1 MKQFILKNIVLVAI
15 LALTLVGS
23 IVLLFLCAGKRQT
36 IAESMATIEENART
50 IESIDSA
57 RKPNSVAESE
67 TRIKADTETLAK
79 KNIQIY
85 RHFGKPYRPALL
97 KLLKNIASPAELKTE
112 LPLDSSLVA
121 KPKPAPAPDED
132 DDEDEDEEEKTVA
145 ETKPA
150 SAEAP
155 TDEEKAVFECEL
167 ESGTNMVKYDKD
179 DLEKKH
185 PLKVTRVVLAWD
197 EDALRAKL
205 AEIYAEVH
213 QDAESDDTFV
223 IPDTIQSERAQLFE
237 KLFNAIIEAPEA
249 VDPARAED
257 FRKAAAAKFAQAFAI
272 FRDDVQDLTLEN
284 VTDRVAHELFL
295 DALGLPRLMRQR
307 DCKNYIDYLYEKYL
321 SSDIIPGLPEDDSLE
336 KERYVQDFIYGKN
349 LNRQALPVPEMVI
362 PIIRNFQI
370 KEDLFRR
377 MKDAGIGKLNTM
389 NAGAFYGTT
398 LDSDAEGPILS
409 FTYTL
414 EMTASMDAIDAFI
427 NSLQSAYKTDRVYV
441 INDIKFSAP
450 YEDLIIANDTV
461 AGHVDSINNGISTTV
476 RRAAGADSAIPGA
489 PPVAANANN
498 AADADPQAAATLTYS
513 TYELTDP
520 HHPEYGKTLIGE
532 TRDEIKCTIVV
543 NYLFYRADNITPQ

>member
-1 MKQFILKNIVLVAI
+1 MKQFILKNIVLVVI
-15 LALTLVGS
+15 LGLTLIGS
-23 IVLLFLCAGKRQT
+23 IVLLFFVDGKRRT
-36 IAESMATIEENART
+36 IDEAMATIEENART

-67 TRIKADTETLAK
+67 TRIKADTETLSK
-79 KNIQIY
+79 KNVQIY
-85 RHFGKPYRPALL
+85 RHFGKPYRQALL
-97 KLLKNIASPAELKTE
+97 KLLKNIASSAELSTE
-112 LPLDSSLVA
+112 LPLDPSLVA
-121 KPKPAPAPDED
+121 KPKPKVEPE
-132 DDEDEDEEEKTVA
+132 ETEEEVEEDEEEVA

-150 SAEAP
+150 TPAAP
-155 TDEEKAVFECEL
+155 TDEEKAVF
-167 ESGTNMVKYDKD
+167 NP
-179 DLEKKH
+179 EKN
-185 PLKVTRVVLAWD
+185 LVVLAFD
-197 EDALRAKL
+197 EDTLRAKL

-213 QDAESDDTFV
+213 QESESSDDTFV
-223 IPDTIQSERAQLFE
+223 IPDTIQSERTQLFE
-237 KLFNAIIEAPEA
+237 KLFDAIIEAPEA

-284 VTDRVAHELFL
+284 VNDRVAHELFL

-321 SSDIIPGLPEDDSLE
+321 SSDIIPGLPEDDQIE
-336 KERYVQDFIYGKN
+336 KERLVVDFIYGKN

-377 MKDAGIGKLNTM
+377 MKDSGIGRLISMT
-389 NAGAFYGTT
+389 AGAFYGST

-414 EMTASMDAIDAFI
+414 EMMGTMDAFDKFI
-427 NSLQSAYKTDRVYV
+427 NSLQGAYKNDRVYV
-441 INDIKFSAP
+441 IKDIKFSAP
-450 YEDLIIANDTV
+450 YEDLINANAVV
-461 AGHVDSINNGISTTV
+461 ATHMDSGANNTAVV
-476 RRAAGADSAIPGA
+476 RRNPAAGQVIPGA
-489 PPVAANANN
+489 PPAGATAQQT
-498 AADADPQAAATLTYS
+498 AADQTSTALVS

-520 HHPEYGKTLIGE
+520 HHPEYGQPLIGE
-532 TRDEIKCTIVV
+532 NRDEIKCTIVV